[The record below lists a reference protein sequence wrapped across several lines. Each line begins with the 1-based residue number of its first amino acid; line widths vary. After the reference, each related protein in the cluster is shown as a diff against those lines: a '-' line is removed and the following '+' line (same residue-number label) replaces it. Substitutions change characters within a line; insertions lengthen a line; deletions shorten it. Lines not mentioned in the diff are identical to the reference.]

1 MHTREQEVMPGTKI
15 KLHGNSLGVTYIYET
30 KNERDDE
37 VSYANYLI
45 SLVPLKH

>member
-1 MHTREQEVMPGTKI
+1 MPGTKL
-15 KLHGNSLGVTYIYET
+15 KLHRSYLGVTYIYET

-37 VSYANYLI
+37 VSYDNNLK